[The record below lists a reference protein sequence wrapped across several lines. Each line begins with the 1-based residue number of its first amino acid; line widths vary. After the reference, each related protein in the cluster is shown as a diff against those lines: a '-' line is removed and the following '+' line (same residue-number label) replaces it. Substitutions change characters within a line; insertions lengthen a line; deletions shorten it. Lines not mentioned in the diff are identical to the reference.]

1 MLFIV
6 GMSSASIGYRI
17 NGENLKLMDIV
28 RKQSKNNSKKFI
40 VLALAI
46 LVVLGIFWK
55 FANSNSSSLVADK
68 DSVLLDTVQRG
79 NFQVTVRGIGVLV
92 PKDIRWVATH
102 VNGRVEA
109 LHVKAGASVKANDII
124 MELSNPELIQQLEER
139 KWELEE
145 MQAQLHADQVSLES
159 SLLDQET
166 LVINSRLNYERV
178 LLTLNA
184 QKVLLSQGIVAVSK
198 VDHEEVKIDV
208 EQFNE
213 RWQLEKKRLAKRQE
227 NVIAQKKAFSARL
240 NRMQRIVAR
249 MQSQVDGLVVRASI
263 DSIVQEMP
271 LELGQQ
277 VSAGTN
283 LARLAK
289 SGDFLAELRVPEQQV
304 SSVSLGQQVV
314 IDTRANTVAGI
325 VKRIDPSVI
334 NGSVQVDVELV
345 GSIPKEARPELSVD
359 GIIEIANLQD
369 VLFVKRPMFAKQG
382 TNASVF
388 SFDAI
393 DNLAS
398 LTAVTYGKVSST
410 HIEIKQGLS
419 AGDRIVVSDISSW
432 DGHQQIK
439 LN

>member
-1 MLFIV
+1 
-6 GMSSASIGYRI
+6 
-17 NGENLKLMDIV
+17 MDIV
-28 RKQSKNNSKKFI
+28 RKQSKKSSKKFT
-40 VLALAI
+40 VLAV
-46 LVVLGIFWK
+46 VVLVALGIIWQ
-55 FANSNSSSLVADK
+55 FANSNPSSFVADK

-79 NFQVTVRGIGVLV
+79 NFLVTVRGIGVLV

-109 LHVKAGASVKANDII
+109 LHVKAGASVKADDII

-159 SLLDQET
+159 GLLDQET

-184 QKVLLSQGIVAVSK
+184 QEELLSQGVVAVSK

-208 EQFNE
+208 KQFNE
-213 RWQLEKKRLAKRQE
+213 RWQLEKKRLTKRHE
-227 NVIAQKKAFSARL
+227 NVVAQKKAFSARL

-249 MQSQVDGLVVRASI
+249 MQSQVDGLVVRASM

-369 VLFVKRPMFAKQG
+369 VLFVKRPMFAKQDS
-382 TNASVF
+382 NASVF
-388 SFDAI
+388 SFDAT
-393 DNLAS
+393 DSLAS
-398 LTAVTYGKVSST
+398 FTSVTYGKVSST

>member
-1 MLFIV
+1 
-6 GMSSASIGYRI
+6 MSPATIGYRI

-28 RKQSKNNSKKFI
+28 RKQSKKNSKKFT
-40 VLALAI
+40 VLAVSI
-46 LVVLGIFWK
+46 LVVFGIFWK
-55 FANSNSSSLVADK
+55 LANSNSSSFIADK
-68 DSVLLDTVQRG
+68 DSVLLDTVQLG

-227 NVIAQKKAFSARL
+227 NVVAQKKAFSARL

-314 IDTRANTVAGI
+314 IDTRANSVDGI

-359 GIIEIANLQD
+359 GIIEIANLKD
-369 VLFVKRPMFAKQG
+369 VLFVKRPMFAKQD

-388 SFDAI
+388 SFDAT
-393 DNLAS
+393 DSLAS
-398 LTAVTYGKVSST
+398 LTSVTFGKVSST